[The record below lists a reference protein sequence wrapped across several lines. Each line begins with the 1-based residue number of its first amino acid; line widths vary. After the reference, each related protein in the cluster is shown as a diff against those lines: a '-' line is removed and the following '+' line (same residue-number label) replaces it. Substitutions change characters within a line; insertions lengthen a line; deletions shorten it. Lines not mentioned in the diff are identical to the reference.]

1 MSADEGLADTIHE
14 LRMKADDFDTI
25 KVIGRG
31 AFGEVQLVRHIVTKK
46 VYALKRLSKFEMI
59 KRPESAFFWE
69 ERHIMAH
76 ANSEWIVQLHFAF
89 QDHTYLYMVM
99 DYMPGGNLVNL
110 IGNYEIPEKWA
121 VFYTMEVVLALD
133 TIHNM
138 GFVHRDVKPD
148 NILLDRTGH
157 LKLADFGTCMRMGAD
172 GLIQSSNAIGTPD
185 YISPEVLQSQN
196 GEGEYGRECD
206 WWSLGIVVYEMLVG
220 DTPFYAESLVGTYG
234 KIMNHEKSLVFPP
247 EPELSENAKSL
258 IRAFLRDR
266 TQRLGRNG
274 VADIKAHAFFR
285 DSDWTFENLRES
297 VAPVIHELKSDEDTE
312 QFEDVSDS
320 DAAEEFPVP
329 KTFAGNHLP
338 FIGFTYNGDYQLLS
352 HDDAVDSNRG
362 PSSMSGATTAATT
375 TGGRSANHGGG
386 RKSNSDEI
394 QQLQQMVD
402 RERITVECLEKQE
415 KMLRLQ
421 IDQIMQRERDVG
433 AQITGY
439 EKELTMLKHSCREA
453 QRKAEQELEARRKT
467 EALLGETK
475 KRLDDE
481 QNKRTREMNNN
492 QQHNDKIN
500 GLEKLLTDMQ
510 EKFKAE
516 TEAGQKHKKQIAE
529 LRLWRTEAETK
540 AADLQ
545 SVLAGLQ
552 AQRDVLQQEVADAQ
566 ARLVQERQL
575 RAQSVEMQKE
585 LDVKVDSLSAEL
597 ERCVGREQ
605 QTIGEN
611 GVLIE
616 RISVLEKE
624 NASLGLEFKAAQ
636 GRFEQ
641 EVLSHQQTEQSR
653 LMSRDEA
660 NIQEVR

>member
-1 MSADEGLADTIHE
+1 
-14 LRMKADDFDTI
+14 MKADDFDTI

-31 AFGEVQLVRHIVTKK
+31 AFGEVQLVRHVASKK
-46 VYALKRLSKFEMI
+46 VFALKRLSKFEMI

-76 ANSEWIVQLHFAF
+76 ANSEWIVQLHYAF

-110 IGNYEIPEKWA
+110 IANYEIPEKWA

-133 TIHNM
+133 TIHDM

-234 KIMNHEKSLVFPP
+234 KIMNHEKSLVFPR
-247 EPELSENAKSL
+247 ETELSENAKSL
-258 IRAFLRDR
+258 IRAFLRER
-266 TQRLGRNG
+266 TQRLGRHG
-274 VADIKAHAFFR
+274 VEDIKAHPFFR
-285 DSDWTFENLRES
+285 DSEWTFENLRES

-352 HDDAVDSNRG
+352 NGDAVDS
-362 PSSMSGATTAATT
+362 TAAAAA
-375 TGGRSANHGGG
+375 GGALQNNKRTP
-386 RKSNSDEI
+386 RTSNSDEI
-394 QQLQQMVD
+394 QRLMQLYE
-402 RERITVECLEKQE
+402 RERVSVECLEKQE
-415 KMLRLQ
+415 KMLRQQ
-421 IDQIMQRERDVG
+421 IEQTMQREREVL

-439 EKELTMLKHSCREA
+439 EKEVTMLKHGCREA
-453 QRKAEQELEARRKT
+453 QRRADQEQETRRKV
-467 EALLGETK
+467 ESLLGETK

-481 QNKRTREMNNN
+481 QNKRTREMTSN
-492 QQHNDKIN
+492 QQHNEKIS
-500 GLEKLLTDMQ
+500 GLEKQLADMQ

-516 TEAGQKHKKQIAE
+516 TESGQKYKKQIAE
-529 LRLWRTEAETK
+529 LRLWRTEAEQK
-540 AADLQ
+540 AVELQ
-545 SVLAGLQ
+545 AVLA
-552 AQRDVLQQEVADAQ
+552 ALQQQREQLQLEMDEALG
-566 ARLVQERQL
+566 RLAQERTG
-575 RAQSVEMQKE
+575 RAQSVEAQKE
-585 LDVKVDSLSAEL
+585 LDVKLGSLQTEL

-605 QTIGEN
+605 QTLAEN
-611 GVLIE
+611 GALME

-624 NASLGLEFKAAQ
+624 NASVGLEFKAAQ
-636 GRFEQ
+636 SRFEQ
-641 EVLSHQQTEQSR
+641 EVLAHQQTEQTR

-660 NIQEVR
+660 NVQEVSGSIGVDDDDFANANAIV